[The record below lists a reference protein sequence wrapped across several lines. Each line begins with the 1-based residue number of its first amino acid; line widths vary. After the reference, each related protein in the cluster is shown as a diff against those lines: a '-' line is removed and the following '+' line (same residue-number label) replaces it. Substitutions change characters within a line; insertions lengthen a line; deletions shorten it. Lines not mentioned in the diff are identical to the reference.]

1 MKTIT
6 MEMKRYNGTTF
17 TVTCPK
23 TVIEQVQG
31 WNHHEAN
38 DGIHVTN
45 EFKSALR
52 TLATINENGY
62 VPVHVPRT
70 VLEYPTYQAMLDDL
84 DNQPKDAMIMVLDAT
99 GDITVD
105 HGWAMYLV
113 HKDAYG
119 TIQYKVSDSAMLDM
133 SISLATIKGFNQTS
147 ETIDT
152 MVTQSH
158 THDNVNTLATIID
171 GRFVDKNSIQQVK
184 TCEDSEL
191 TTLDASV
198 DTMIFS
204 KTI

>member
-1 MKTIT
+1 
-6 MEMKRYNGTTF
+6 
-17 TVTCPK
+17 
-23 TVIEQVQG
+23 
-31 WNHHEAN
+31 
-38 DGIHVTN
+38 
-45 EFKSALR
+45 
-52 TLATINENGY
+52 
-62 VPVHVPRT
+62 
-70 VLEYPTYQAMLDDL
+70 
-84 DNQPKDAMIMVLDAT
+84 
-99 GDITVD
+99 
-105 HGWAMYLV
+105 
-113 HKDAYG
+113 
-119 TIQYKVSDSAMLDM
+119 MLDM